1 MRDPTG
7 QFNTNII
14 KEVIKDF
21 SEIPASLETL
31 IDLGTIY
38 TYTHL
43 MFLTSLD
50 EDVTIKLGD
59 NEFTVLENKNIW
71 FDGLK
76 FNGIIQFKKKDGAP
90 TEGNLQVLCY

>member
-1 MRDPTG
+1 MRDPAG

-14 KEVIKDF
+14 KESIKAFGDV
-21 SEIPASLETL
+21 PATFETL

-59 NEFTVLENKNIW
+59 NEFTVLANKNIW

-76 FNGIIQFKKKDGAP
+76 FNGIIQYKRKTDAP
-90 TEGNLQVLCY
+90 TEGELQVLCY

>member
-1 MRDPTG
+1 MRDPAG

-14 KEVIKDF
+14 KEEIKLF
-21 SEIPASLETL
+21 SEVPVSLETL

-38 TYTHL
+38 IFTHL

-59 NEFTVLENKNIW
+59 NEFTVVENKNLW
-71 FDGLK
+71 FDDLK

-90 TEGNLQVLCY
+90 TEGKLQVICY